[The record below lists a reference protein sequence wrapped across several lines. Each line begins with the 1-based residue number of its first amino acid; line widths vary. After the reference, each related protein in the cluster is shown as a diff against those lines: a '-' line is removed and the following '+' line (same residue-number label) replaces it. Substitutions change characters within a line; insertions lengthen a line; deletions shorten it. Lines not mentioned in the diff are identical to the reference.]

1 MLSRLQPNDID
12 KIRTIYSDNVL
23 YKAIKEA
30 CLSCCE
36 IPKVYPLCQ
45 EQVFVEVVSLLDELK
60 QEQQDVHWENLFRN
74 IRQDYHLQNTTVPD
88 KELDCITITII
99 YALASILAVSYISLY
114 HRLAEKLMLQ
124 CISHKS
130 AVSPEALDSL
140 MDGIEKYDNEIAE
153 WLRNYMDTNEFL
165 SDKITAYIMPP
176 QTIEGKYISFTKSA
190 TIDQQAVFTATLHT
204 IISGG
209 KKKGLAADIRFH
221 LKSAFNDGIIEL
233 VGSDKDIYNEL
244 VTNWGYSQG
253 YNTFMEAEPKLPR
266 KRY

>member
-1 MLSRLQPNDID
+1 MLTKLQPNDIAN
-12 KIRTIYSDNVL
+12 IRNRYSDNVL
-23 YKAIKEA
+23 FKAIREA

-45 EQVFVEVVSLLDELK
+45 EQVFVEVVSLMDELK

-88 KELDCITITII
+88 KELDCITITIV

-165 SDKITAYIMPP
+165 SDKITAYIMDWLP
-176 QTIEGKYISFTKSA
+176 
-190 TIDQQAVFTATLHT
+190 
-204 IISGG
+204 
-209 KKKGLAADIRFH
+209 
-221 LKSAFNDGIIEL
+221 
-233 VGSDKDIYNEL
+233 IY
-244 VTNWGYSQG
+244 VST
-253 YNTFMEAEPKLPR
+253 
-266 KRY
+266 